1 MPPAR
6 SKVARPAAAHCL
18 PAFER
23 WLQSYPLASA
33 WISKKLGGQDNLYS
47 AVAGAGGFLAID
59 DFLPVNIAAGIE
71 CLLRRC
77 VSIVTISR
85 PPDLSTNNSS
95 PSPCAPACPPTRG
108 IPRRRKRTSAATT
121 SSTSSKGDS
130 HLVVADYQFCPTRR
144 RSSKG
149 TVSPKAAAA
158 ATLKL
163 PGATSE
169 SATAAA
175 ASVKL
180 LPLVFRLFSI
190 LNPEDFHTFSA
201 AK

>member
-6 SKVARPAAAHCL
+6 SKVTEPAAAAAPHCL

-23 WLQSYPLASA
+23 WMQSYPLASA
-33 WISKKLGGQDNLYS
+33 WISKKLGGQDNLYD
-47 AVAGAGGFLAID
+47 AVADAGGFLVVE
-59 DFLPVNIAAGIE
+59 DFLPVNIATGIE
-71 CLLRRC
+71 SLLRRC
-77 VSIVTISR
+77 VSIISR
-85 PPDLSTNNSS
+85 QLDRPLT
-95 PSPCAPACPPTRG
+95 PACQPAAQRVEHYGGARRHPQQQHQACVSKVIRVSAPPW
-108 IPRRRKRTSAATT
+108 SL
-121 SSTSSKGDS
+121 S
-130 HLVVADYQFCPTRR
+130 HAF

-149 TVSPKAAAA
+149 AVSPKAAAA
-158 ATLKL
+158 AALKL

-169 SATAAA
+169 TAAA
-175 ASVKL
+175 AVASVKL